1 MRPLLQDSV
10 LRQAAARPEAD
21 AIVSGSER
29 MSYGALEEASNRL
42 ARTLIE
48 AGCRKGDRVCFLMPK
63 SPAALVVMLGVL
75 KAGGTHVPLDPASP
89 ATRLKRIVTSA
100 EPTLIIGAGP
110 VAPLL
115 EEILAGEK
123 HVPVGWMDAQA
134 PQSDEFRP
142 CFTRLDVERAS
153 AGLVPRV
160 GAPEDAA
167 HLLFTSGS
175 TGIPKGV
182 IITHANV
189 TAFVEWALRHFGVE
203 PGERFSGHTP
213 LHFDLSTY
221 DIFGAFAAGA
231 SLHFVPP
238 ELALLPH
245 KLARFIRE
253 SCLTQWFSVP
263 GVLTHMAKSDVV
275 EHGDFPSLR
284 RVMWCGEV
292 LPTPILIHWMQRLP
306 RARFSNLYGPTEA
319 TIASSFYD
327 MPACPAAVDAPI
339 PIGAACDGEELLVL
353 DENRQPVSDGTIGD
367 LYIRGA
373 GLSPGYW
380 RDPEKTAAAFL
391 PNPAR
396 EGDRI
401 YRTGDLAH
409 RGSDGLYYFVGRAD
423 TQIKSRGFRIELGEI
438 ETALNSLT
446 DLREVAVV
454 AIPVGGFE
462 GSLICCAYAPAA
474 TSQDVT
480 PVTLRK
486 ALARLV
492 PSYMLPQRWMRY
504 DSLPRNAN
512 GKIDRPALKSSFAEQ
527 VTSGNATVPA

>member
-1 MRPLLQDSV
+1 MSALLQDWV
-10 LRQAAARPEAD
+10 LRQALARPEAD
-21 AIVSGSER
+21 AIVAGGER
-29 MSYGALEEASNRL
+29 TSYRALEEASNRL
-42 ARTLIE
+42 ARTLTE

-63 SPAALVVMLGVL
+63 SPAALIVMLGVL
-75 KAGGTHVPLDPASP
+75 KAGGIHVPLDPGSP
-89 ATRLKRIVTSA
+89 ATRLRRIVASA

-115 EEILAGEK
+115 DEVLAGEK
-123 HVPVGWMDAQA
+123 DVAVGWMDAEA
-134 PQSDEFRP
+134 PQAEEFRP
-142 CFTRLDVERAS
+142 CFTRLDVERAPG
-153 AGLVPRV
+153 APVARV
-160 GAPEDAA
+160 GTSGDAA

-175 TGIPKGV
+175 TGVPKGV

-189 TAFVEWALRHFGVE
+189 IAFVEWALRHFGVE

-221 DIFGAFAAGA
+221 DIFGTFAAGA

-263 GVLTHMAKSDVV
+263 GVLTHMAKSGVV
-275 EHGDFPSLR
+275 LQDDFPSLR

-292 LPTPILIHWMQRLP
+292 LPTPILIHWMERVP
-306 RARFSNLYGPTEA
+306 HARFSNLYGPTEA
-319 TIASSFYD
+319 TIASSYYD
-327 MPACPAAVDAPI
+327 VPACPAAPDAAI
-339 PIGAACDGEELLVL
+339 PIGTACDGEELLVL
-353 DENRQPVSDGTIGD
+353 DEKREPAPDGAIGD
-367 LYIRGA
+367 LYIRGD

-391 PNPAR
+391 PNPSNAQ
-396 EGDRI
+396 DRI

-409 RGSDGLYYFVGRAD
+409 RGADGLVYFVGRAD
-423 TQIKSRGFRIELGEI
+423 TQIKSRGYRIELGEI
-438 ETALNSLT
+438 ETALNSLN

-454 AIPVGGFE
+454 AIQAGGFE

-474 TSQDVT
+474 ESRDVT
-480 PVTLRK
+480 PVALRK

-492 PSYMLPQRWMRY
+492 PTYMLPHRWMRY

-512 GKIDRPALKSSFAEQ
+512 GKIDRPALRERFLEQ
-527 VTSGNATVPA
+527 VPAANSTVTA

>member
-1 MRPLLQDSV
+1 MSALLQDWV
-10 LRQAAARPEAD
+10 LQRAMERPQAAA
-21 AIVSGSER
+21 IVAGSER
-29 MSYGALEEASNRL
+29 ISYAALEEASNRL
-42 ARTLIE
+42 ARTLLD

-63 SPAALVVMLGVL
+63 SPAALIVMLGVL
-75 KAGGTHVPLDPASP
+75 KTGAMHVPLDPNSP
-89 ATRLKRIVTSA
+89 ATRLRRIVTSA
-100 EPTLIIGAGP
+100 EPTLIMGAGP

-115 EEILAGEK
+115 DEILSGEK
-123 HVPVGWMDAQA
+123 DVAVGWMDATA
-134 PQSDEFRP
+134 PRAEEFQP
-142 CFTRLDVERAS
+142 CFTRTDIDRAS
-153 AGLVPRV
+153 AAPLPRV
-160 GAPEDAA
+160 GTSEDPA

-189 TAFVEWALRHFGVE
+189 IAFVEWAVRHFGVE

-221 DIFGAFAAGA
+221 DIFGAFASGA
-231 SLHFVPP
+231 ELHFIPP

-245 KLARFIRE
+245 KLAAFVRE
-253 SCLTQWFSVP
+253 AQLTQWFSVP
-263 GVLTHMAKSDVV
+263 GVLTHMAKSGVLLQD
-275 EHGDFPSLR
+275 DFPSLR

-292 LPTPILIHWMQRLP
+292 LPTPILIHWMERLP
-306 RARFSNLYGPTEA
+306 HARFSNLYGPTEA
-319 TIASSFYD
+319 TIASSYYD
-327 MPACPAAVDAPI
+327 VPACPAAPDAAV
-339 PIGAACDGEELLVL
+339 PIGTACDGEELLVL
-353 DENRQPVSDGTIGD
+353 DEKRGTAPDGTIGD

-409 RGSDGLYYFVGRAD
+409 RGADGLIYFVGRAD
-423 TQIKSRGFRIELGEI
+423 TQIKSRGYRIELGEI
-438 ETALNSLT
+438 ETALNSLN

-454 AIPVGGFE
+454 AIQAGGFE
-462 GSLICCAYAPAA
+462 GSMICCAYAPAA
-474 TSQDVT
+474 ESQDVT
-480 PVTLRK
+480 PVALRK
-486 ALARLV
+486 AIARLV
-492 PSYMLPQRWMRY
+492 PSYMLPHRWMRC

-512 GKIDRPALKSSFAEQ
+512 GKIDRPALRERFLEQSSAGNST
-527 VTSGNATVPA
+527 VTA